1 MNGDDLTKEE
11 LLSRFLQLEQR
22 VEELEQDNAQLR
34 EKLQEKDERI
44 EELETRLR
52 KYEFS
57 MLSYSKKAEKIAV
70 SDCYLSSSELGFRYR
85 FRADLY
91 ALHLTDD
98 PTEFDGQEFSFI
110 LSFER

>member
-44 EELETRLR
+44 EELETRLH
-52 KYEFS
+52 KYENPHTPP
-57 MLSYSKKAEKIAV
+57 SKRR
-70 SDCYLSSSELGFRYR
+70 SGTCSRRDSSPSAR
-85 FRADLY
+85 
-91 ALHLTDD
+91 
-98 PTEFDGQEFSFI
+98 
-110 LSFER
+110 